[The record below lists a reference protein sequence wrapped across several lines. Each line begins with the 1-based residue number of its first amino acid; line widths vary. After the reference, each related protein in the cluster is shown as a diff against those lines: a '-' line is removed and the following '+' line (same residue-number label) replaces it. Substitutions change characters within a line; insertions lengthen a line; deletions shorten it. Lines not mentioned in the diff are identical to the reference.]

1 MIALLSTKKWGGI
14 MNGWTTDH
22 NATVASGRASTIARG
37 GKRGLRTVSCAIAAL
52 VATAAV
58 HAQVKI
64 GDNPV
69 TINPGSALEVE
80 STNRGVLIPRIPLT
94 DRNTWGLN
102 GNSPVEGMMIY
113 NSVATT
119 GVNGLQEGLSVWK
132 NGQWISVDETPYL
145 HVNSTAVGNST
156 LSNSGATGA
165 NAIAIG
171 PNATASGAGSLAVG
185 SGATASTTNAVALGT
200 GASVIQAGGVA
211 LGSGSVAS
219 TAAGVA
225 GYVPPTATAAQ
236 AVAIGATTSTLAAVS
251 VGDAANGQ
259 FRQITGVAAGTADS
273 DAVNVSQLKGV
284 QITVSNIDQ
293 TAVKYDA
300 NPDGSPNYNSVTLGG
315 SGAAGPVA
323 VHNVAP
329 GVAGTDAVN
338 VNQLNS
344 GIAGANAYTDAR
356 TNQLNSRIDDVA
368 RNAYAGVASAMAIQM
383 PASYVPGKTVMRVGA
398 GVFKGES
405 AVGVSFRRTADN
417 NAWSL
422 TGGVGV
428 SRAGAAATV
437 GVEWV
442 FN

>member
-1 MIALLSTKKWGGI
+1 MNAWLKGGACAVALLSS
-14 MNGWTTDH
+14 
-22 NATVASGRASTIARG
+22 A
-37 GKRGLRTVSCAIAAL
+37 
-52 VATAAV
+52 AAV
-58 HAQVKI
+58 QAQVKI

-69 TINPGSALEVE
+69 SINPGSALEVE
-80 STNRGVLIPRIPLT
+80 STNRGVLIPRIPVA

-102 GNSPVEGMMIY
+102 GGVPVEGMMVY
-113 NSVATT
+113 NSLAT
-119 GVNGLQEGLSVWK
+119 GGANGLQEGLSIWK
-132 NGQWISVDETPYL
+132 NGQWISVDETPYM
-145 HVNSTAVGNST
+145 HINSTAVGNST

-171 PNATASGAGSLAVG
+171 PNALASGAGSLAVG
-185 SGATASTTNAVALGT
+185 TGATAAAANAVAVGT
-200 GASVIQAGGVA
+200 GASVTQAGGVA

-259 FRQITGVAAGTADS
+259 FRQITGVAAGSADS
-273 DAVNVSQLKGV
+273 DAVNVSQLRGV
-284 QITVSNIDQ
+284 QTTVSNIDQ

-300 NPDGSPNYNSVTLGG
+300 NPDGSPNYSSVTLGG
-315 SGAAGPVA
+315 GSATGPVA
-323 VHNVAP
+323 LHNVAP

-356 TNQLNSRIDDVA
+356 ASQLNSRMDGIA
-368 RNAYAGVASAMAIQM
+368 RNAYAGIASAMAVQM
-383 PASYVPGKTVMRVGA
+383 PASYVPGKTVMRIGA

-422 TGGVGV
+422 TGGVGM

>member
-1 MIALLSTKKWGGI
+1 MSEWTKYLNTADALEAKARSSKCST
-14 MNGWTTDH
+14 M
-22 NATVASGRASTIARG
+22 RF
-37 GKRGLRTVSCAIAAL
+37 RTACALTAL
-52 VATAAV
+52 VGAVAA

-69 TINPGSALEVE
+69 TINPGSALEFE
-80 STNRGVLIPRIPLT
+80 STNRGVLIPRIPLV

-102 GNSPVEGMMIY
+102 GNSPVEGMMVY
-113 NSVATT
+113 NSVATS
-119 GVNGLQEGLSVWK
+119 GVNGLREGLSVWN

-145 HVNSTAVGNST
+145 HVNSTATGNST

-171 PNATASGAGSLAVG
+171 PNAVASAADS
-185 SGATASTTNAVALGT
+185 VAMGT
-200 GASVIQAGGVA
+200 GASATQAGGVA
-211 LGSGSVAS
+211 LGAGSVAS

-225 GYVPPTATAAQ
+225 GYVPPAASTEQ
-236 AVAIGATTSTLAAVS
+236 AQAIGATTSTLSAVS

-284 QITVSNIDQ
+284 QITISNIDQ

-315 SGAAGPVA
+315 NGAAGPVA

-356 TNQLNSRIDDVA
+356 ANQLNSRIDDVA